1 MYMSESTI
9 TSQDGTQIAYEKHGS
24 GPSLILVHGGF
35 VDRTFWGPSV
45 PLLAKHFTVYAM
57 DRRGHGASGFYPPL
71 PAECNIEHEYED
83 VLALLGTL
91 NEPVNLLGH
100 SSGARVALH
109 AARRS
114 PQVSRLVLY
123 EPPLIGPIAPEALAR
138 LHAALAA
145 GDSDSVVA
153 TALVDVVGA
162 ASNPDLPAE
171 ARSQMLAG
179 MRQLPV
185 WAGALRNVRGI
196 PAEVESYSTYHFDPA
211 EFRDFATPTVLLLGS
226 TSGPVMQR
234 WVEGLQETLPCS
246 RIMMLEGQGH
256 GAMMDAPELFVRTVQ
271 EALDWMPTQ
280 D

>member
-1 MYMSESTI
+1 MSEHTI
-9 TSQDGTQIAYEKHGS
+9 TSPDGTQIAYEQYGS
-24 GPSLILVHGGF
+24 GPSFVLVHGGF

-45 PLLAKHFTVYAM
+45 PLLTKHFTVYAM
-57 DRRGHGASGFYPPL
+57 DRRGHGTSGDYPAF
-71 PAECNIEHEYED
+71 PAEWTLEREYED
-83 VLALLGTL
+83 VLALLATL
-91 NEPVNLLGH
+91 GEPVNLLGH

-123 EPPLIGPIAPEALAR
+123 EPPLLGPVVPETLAR

-145 GDSDSVVA
+145 GDADGVVSA
-153 TALVDVVGA
+153 ALGDVVGA

-179 MRQLPV
+179 MRQSPV
-185 WAGALRNVRGI
+185 WAGALRNIRGI
-196 PAEVESYSTYHFDPA
+196 PAEVESYSTYRFDPA

-226 TSGPVMQR
+226 VSGPVMQR
-234 WVEGLQETLPCS
+234 WVEELQAALPCS

-256 GAMMDAPELFVRTVQ
+256 GAMIDAPELFACTVQ